1 MSSKSKKCPFTK
13 NKCDDTCVLFRKGFR
28 YNDALDAVPVPFE
41 ACAINIAADCL
52 ENLVTRSI
60 PLQTEMNLV
69 RNGTDKVAEI
79 FETIVNNSINNNYQK
94 RLE

>member
-1 MSSKSKKCPFTK
+1 MSNAATMCPFTQK
-13 NKCDDTCVLFRKGFR
+13 KCNDKCVLYRKGFR
-28 YNDALDAVPVPFE
+28 YNEVTETKPIPFE
-41 ACAINIAADCL
+41 SCAINIAADCL

-60 PLQTEMNLV
+60 PLQQEMNKV

-79 FETIVNNSINNNYQK
+79 FETIVNNSINNNSQK